1 MSGIAVV
8 GAGVGGLH
16 LGLLLQQREVPV
28 TLYAERPPE
37 EMRNGPRLMNTA
49 GHWVP
54 TRERER
60 ELGINHW
67 DDVFPRVAKLNVQV
81 TGEQPLGFSADL
93 GLGPIAVDYRVSMAR
108 LLEDLVERG
117 GEVVYGPVA
126 RESFDDLSE
135 KHDLLVI
142 SSGRGT
148 MTELFPRIPE
158 RSPYTRPQRVLQISA
173 CKGVKI
179 GQETGTSSINYEFNP
194 GVGELLLFPYL
205 TGDGLFGIV
214 YISAAADG
222 PLPALLNADLAGHD
236 DREGINA
243 VFRNVVE
250 GYFPWSEEHIDWD
263 EFTTVGPR
271 YDIAGAI
278 TPTVRRPYA
287 QLDNGRWVMA
297 LGDVHTVNDPL
308 LGQGSN
314 SASACA
320 FILGDAIVEDPFD
333 FDEVWCERVA
343 ARMWERASG
352 AVGFTNTLLQV
363 PPAPQVVE
371 VLATAAF
378 SEEMAETVGSFF
390 GNPVRAR
397 NVLATPARTRNAIK
411 LVAGEPVLENVMAA
425 LGAQAA

>member
-1 MSGIAVV
+1 MPDVAVV

-16 LGLLLQQREVPV
+16 LSLLLQQRQVPV
-28 TLYAERPPE
+28 TLYADRTAE
-37 EMRNGPRLMNTA
+37 EMRKGPRLMNTA

-60 ELGINHW
+60 ELGVNHW
-67 DDVFPRVAKLNVQV
+67 DDVYPRVAKLNVV
-81 TGEQPLGFSADL
+81 VSGDLPLTFSADL
-93 GLGPIAVDYRVSMAR
+93 GKGPIAVDYRIQMAQ
-108 LLEDLVERG
+108 LLEDFIERG
-117 GEVVYGPVA
+117 GNVLYGAVA
-126 RESFDDLSE
+126 RESLEEMSE
-135 KHDLLVI
+135 KHDLVVV

-148 MTELFPRIPE
+148 MTELFPRMPE
-158 RSPYTRPQRVLQISA
+158 RSPYSRPQRVLQISA
-173 CKGVKI
+173 CRGVKI
-179 GQETGTSSINYEFNP
+179 GAETGTSSINYEFSP

-205 TGDGLFGIV
+205 TEEGLCSIV

-222 PLPALLNADLAGHD
+222 PLPELLDADLAGHE
-236 DREGINA
+236 DRDGINS
-243 VFRNVVE
+243 VFRNVVT
-250 GYFPWSEEHIDWD
+250 GYFPWSSEHIDWD
-263 EFTTVGPR
+263 EFTTLGPR

-287 QLDNGRWVMA
+287 QLDNGRWVLA

-320 FILGDAIVEDPFD
+320 FILGDAIIQDPFD

-343 ARMWERASG
+343 GRMWERASA

-371 VLATAAF
+371 LLATASN

-390 GNPVRAR
+390 SDPTLAR

-411 LVAGEPVLENVMAA
+411 LVAGEPALQNVMLALSGRAA
-425 LGAQAA
+425 

>member
-1 MSGIAVV
+1 MSDIAVV

-28 TLYAERPPE
+28 TLYAERPPQ

-60 ELGINHW
+60 ELGVNHW
-67 DDVFPRVAKLNVQV
+67 DDVYPRVAKLNVQV

-108 LLEDLVERG
+108 LLEDFAERG

-126 RESFDDLSE
+126 RDSFDDLSE

-148 MTELFPRIPE
+148 MTELFPRMPE

-179 GQETGTSSINYEFNP
+179 GQETGTTSINYEFVP

-205 TGDGLFGIV
+205 TADGLFGIV
-214 YISAAADG
+214 YISAVADG

-236 DREGINA
+236 DREGINS
-243 VFRNVVE
+243 VFRSVVE
-250 GYFPWSEEHIDWD
+250 GYFPWSEEHIDWA

-287 QLDNGRWVMA
+287 QLENGRWVMA

-333 FDEVWCERVA
+333 FDEVWCERGA

-378 SEEMAETVGSFF
+378 SEEMAETVGTFF

-411 LVAGEPVLENVMAA
+411 LVAGELVLENVMAA
-425 LGAQAA
+425 LSAHAA

>member
-37 EMRNGPRLMNTA
+37 EMLGGPRLMNTA

-67 DDVFPRVAKLNVQV
+67 DDVFPQVAKLNVQV
-81 TGEQPLGFSADL
+81 TGEQPLAFSADL

-108 LLEDLVERG
+108 LLEDFVERG

-205 TGDGLFGIV
+205 TADGLFGIV

-333 FDEVWCERVA
+333 FDELWCERVA

-411 LVAGEPVLENVMAA
+411 LVAGEPVLDNVMAA

>member
-1 MSGIAVV
+1 MPDVAVV

-16 LGLLLQQREVPV
+16 LSLLLQQREVPV
-28 TLYAERPPE
+28 TLYAERPAD
-37 EMRNGPRLMNTA
+37 EMRGGPRLTNTA

-60 ELGINHW
+60 ELGVNHW
-67 DDVFPRVAKLNVQV
+67 DDAWPRVAKLNVMVSGQN
-81 TGEQPLGFSADL
+81 PLTFSADL
-93 GLGPIAVDYRVSMAR
+93 GQGPIAIDYRVQMAR
-108 LLEDLVERG
+108 LLEDFIERG
-117 GEVVYGPVA
+117 GNVVYGAVA
-126 RESFDDLSE
+126 RESLDEMSE
-135 KHDLLVI
+135 KHDLVVV

-158 RSPYTRPQRVLQISA
+158 RSPYSRPQRVLQISV
-173 CKGVKI
+173 CRGVKI
-179 GQETGTSSINYEFNP
+179 GAETGTSSINYEFNP
-194 GVGELLLFPYL
+194 GVGELLLFPYI
-205 TGDGLFGIV
+205 TADGLFCIV

-222 PLPALLNADLAGHD
+222 PLPALLNADLAGHE
-236 DREGINA
+236 DRDGINN
-243 VFRNVVE
+243 VFRNVVS

-263 EFTTVGPR
+263 EFSTVGPR

-287 QLDNGRWVMA
+287 QLDNGRWVLA

-320 FILGDAIVEDPFD
+320 FIVGDAIIQDPFD
-333 FDEVWCERVA
+333 FDEMWCERVA
-343 ARMWERASG
+343 ARQWERASA
-352 AVGFTNTLLQV
+352 AVQWTNTLLQV

-371 VLATAAF
+371 LLATAAH

-390 GNPVRAR
+390 SDPTLGR
-397 NVLATPARTRNAIK
+397 NVLATPTRTRNAIK
-411 LVAGEPVLENVMAA
+411 LVAGEPVLENVMLA
-425 LGAQAA
+425 LGAQAS

>member
-1 MSGIAVV
+1 MPDVAVV

-16 LGLLLQQREVPV
+16 LGLLLQQRQVPV
-28 TLYAERPPE
+28 TLYAERPADE
-37 EMRNGPRLMNTA
+37 VRNGARLMNTA

-67 DDVFPRVAKLNVQV
+67 DNLYPRVAKLNVTV
-81 TGEQPLGFSADL
+81 AGEMPLTFSADL
-93 GLGPIAVDYRVSMAR
+93 GVGPIAVDYRVSMAR
-108 LLEDLVERG
+108 LLEDFIERG
-117 GEVVYGPVA
+117 GNVVYGAVA
-126 RESFDDLSE
+126 RESLQEMSE
-135 KHDLLVI
+135 KHDLVVV

-148 MTELFPRIPE
+148 MAELFPRIPE

-173 CKGVKI
+173 CRGVKI
-179 GQETGTSSINYEFNP
+179 GAETGTTSINYEFSP

-205 TGDGLFGIV
+205 TGDGLFCIV

-222 PLPALLNADLAGHD
+222 PLPALLNANLAGHG
-236 DREGINA
+236 DRDELNS
-243 VFRNVVE
+243 VFRNVIS

-263 EFTTVGPR
+263 EFTAVGPR

-287 QLDNGRWVMA
+287 QLENGRWVLA

-320 FILGDAIVEDPFD
+320 FIVGDAIIQDPFD

-343 ARMWERASG
+343 GRMWERASA
-352 AVGFTNTLLQV
+352 AVGFTNTLLAV

-371 VLATAAF
+371 LLATAAN

-390 GNPVRAR
+390 GDPTLAR
-397 NVLATPARTRNAIK
+397 NVLATPARTRNAIR
-411 LVAGEPVLENVMAA
+411 LVAGQPVLDGVMLA
-425 LGAQAA
+425 LGQAA

>member
-1 MSGIAVV
+1 MS
-8 GAGVGGLH
+8 
-16 LGLLLQQREVPV
+16 
-28 TLYAERPPE
+28 
-37 EMRNGPRLMNTA
+37 
-49 GHWVP
+49 
-54 TRERER
+54 
-60 ELGINHW
+60 
-67 DDVFPRVAKLNVQV
+67 
-81 TGEQPLGFSADL
+81 EQH
-93 GLGPIAVDYRVSMAR
+93 
-108 LLEDLVERG
+108 DLV
-117 GEVVYGPVA
+117 VV
-126 RESFDDLSE
+126 
-135 KHDLLVI
+135 

-148 MTELFPRIPE
+148 MTELFPRIAE

-194 GVGELLLFPYL
+194 GVGELLLFPYI
-205 TGDGLFGIV
+205 TADGLFAIV

-243 VFRNVVE
+243 VFRNVVQ
-250 GYFPWSEEHIDWD
+250 GYFPWSEERIDWD

-287 QLDNGRWVMA
+287 QLENGRWVLA

-320 FILGDAIVEDPFD
+320 FIVGEAIIKDPFD

-343 ARMWERASG
+343 AKQWERASG

-371 VLATAAF
+371 LLATAAH
-378 SEEMAETVGSFF
+378 SEEMAETIGSFF
-390 GNPVRAR
+390 GDPVLAR
-397 NVLATPARTRNAIK
+397 NVLATPARTRNAIR
-411 LVAGEPVLENVMAA
+411 LVAGEPVLSNVINA
-425 LGAQAA
+425 LSAQAA

>member
-1 MSGIAVV
+1 MADIAVV

-16 LGLLLQQREVPV
+16 LSLLLQQREVPV
-28 TLYAERPPE
+28 TLYAERPAD
-37 EMRNGPRLMNTA
+37 EMRAGPRLMNTA

-54 TRERER
+54 TRNRER
-60 ELGINHW
+60 ELGVNHW
-67 DDVFPRVAKLNVQV
+67 DDEFPRVAKLNVMV
-81 TGEQPLGFSADL
+81 AGVQPLSFSADL
-93 GLGPIAVDYRVSMAR
+93 DRGPIAVDYRVQMAR
-108 LLEDLVERG
+108 LLEDFIGRG
-117 GEVVYGPVA
+117 GEVVYGAVA
-126 RESFDDLSE
+126 RESLDEMAKRFD
-135 KHDLLVI
+135 LVVV

-173 CKGVKI
+173 CRGVEI
-179 GQETGTSSINYEFNP
+179 GVETGTTSINYEFSP

-205 TGDGLFGIV
+205 TADGLFCIV
-214 YISAAADG
+214 YVSAVADG

-236 DREGINA
+236 DRDGING
-243 VFRNVVE
+243 VFRDVVQS
-250 GYFPWSEEHIDWD
+250 YFPWSSEHIGWD

-287 QLDNGRWVMA
+287 QLDNDRWVLA

-314 SASACA
+314 SASATA
-320 FILGDAIVEDPFD
+320 FIVGDAIVEDPFG
-333 FDEVWCERVA
+333 FDQMWCERVA
-343 ARMWERASG
+343 NRMWDRAGG

-371 VLATAAF
+371 LLATAAH
-378 SEEMAETVGSFF
+378 SEEMAETVGGFF
-390 GNPVRAR
+390 GDPVRAR
-397 NVLATPARTRNAIK
+397 NVLATPSRTRNAIK
-411 LVAGEPVLENVMAA
+411 LVAGEPVLENVMLA
-425 LGAQAA
+425 LGAQA

>member
-1 MSGIAVV
+1 MPDVAVV

-16 LGLLLQQREVPV
+16 LSLLLQQREVPV
-28 TLYAERPPE
+28 TLYAEKPAD
-37 EMRNGPRLMNTA
+37 EMRAGPRLMNTA

-60 ELGINHW
+60 QLGVNHW
-67 DDVFPRVAKLNVQV
+67 DDQWPRVAKLNVMV
-81 TGEQPLGFSADL
+81 GGPQPLNFSAEL
-93 GLGPIAVDYRVSMAR
+93 GQGPIAVDYRVQMAK
-108 LLEDLVERG
+108 LLEDFVERG
-117 GEVVYGPVA
+117 GNVVYGAVA
-126 RESFDDLSE
+126 RESLDEMSE
-135 KHDLLVI
+135 KHDLVVV

-158 RSPYTRPQRVLQISA
+158 RSPYSRPQRVLQISV

-194 GVGELLLFPYL
+194 GVGEVLLFPYI
-205 TGDGLFGIV
+205 TADGLFAIV

-236 DREGINA
+236 DRDGINT
-243 VFRNVVE
+243 VFRNVVQ
-250 GYFPWSEEHIDWD
+250 GYFPWTEEHIDWD
-263 EFTTVGPR
+263 EFTTAGPR

-287 QLDNGRWVMA
+287 QLDNGRWVLA

-320 FILGDAIVEDPFD
+320 FIVGEAIIQDPFD
-333 FDEVWCERVA
+333 FDEAWCERVA
-343 ARMWERASG
+343 ARQWERASG
-352 AVGFTNTLLQV
+352 AVQWTNTLLQV

-371 VLATAAF
+371 LLATAAH
-378 SEEMAETVGSFF
+378 SEEMAEMVGSFF
-390 GNPVRAR
+390 GDPVLGR
-397 NVLATPARTRNAIK
+397 NVLLTPERTRNAIK
-411 LVAGEPVLENVMAA
+411 LVAGEPVLENVMLA
-425 LGAQAA
+425 LGGQAA